1 MKRVFACGIVL
12 SMLAVAAVSADIKTQ
27 QKSQVKFAGMLGSVV
42 NFFGGKSS
50 REGVTETVVVSGNR
64 KATIREDR
72 AEIIDLAEEKVYDV
86 DLKGKSY
93 KVTTF
98 DEIRRKMQEA
108 QEKAKKDAERAE
120 ERKAEKSEKPEK
132 ELQVDLDVKDT
143 GQRKTING
151 FDCRQFITTVT
162 VHEKGKSV
170 QESGGLLMTADS
182 WLAPRIP
189 GMQEIIDFDM
199 RYMQK
204 ITGINPAVAAE
215 QMAAALAM
223 YPGLKD
229 AMAKMQASNVKMD
242 GTPIQTTTTVDA
254 AKSAEQAAQEKD
266 QKAKEEP
273 ASASG
278 GVGGM
283 LGGLGRRIARKKD
296 DQPSGD
302 KDPNRATIM
311 TINHEVLSVATSI
324 DPSQLTI
331 PAGFKQK

>member
-1 MKRVFACGIVL
+1 MKRWFACGIVL
-12 SMLAVAAVSADIKTQ
+12 AMLAVAALSADVKTQ
-27 QKSQVKFAGMLGSVV
+27 QKSQVKFAGTLGSVV
-42 NFFGGKSS
+42 NFFGGKAA
-50 REGVTETVVVSGNR
+50 REGVTETVIVAGNR
-64 KATIREDR
+64 KATIKEDN
-72 AEIIDLAEEKVYDV
+72 AQIIDLAEEKVYDV

-108 QEKAKKDAERAE
+108 QDRARKDQERTEQRQA
-120 ERKAEKSEKPEK
+120 EKPEK
-132 ELQVDLDVKDT
+132 EMQVDLDVKET

-204 ITGINPAVAAE
+204 ITGINPAGAAE

-229 AMAKMQASNVKMD
+229 AMARMQASNVKMD

-266 QKAKEEP
+266 QKAKEDQP
-273 ASASG
+273 SASG

-283 LGGLGRRIARKKD
+283 LGGLGKRLARKKE

-302 KDPNRATIM
+302 KDPSRATIM
-311 TINHEVLSVATSI
+311 TINHEVLSVSTSV
-324 DPSQLTI
+324 DPSQLAI

>member
-1 MKRVFACGIVL
+1 MKRWFACGIVL
-12 SMLAVAAVSADIKTQ
+12 AMLAVAALSADVKTQ
-27 QKSQVKFAGMLGSVV
+27 QKSQVKFAGTLGSVV
-42 NFFGGKSS
+42 NFFGGKAA
-50 REGVTETVVVSGNR
+50 REGVTETVIVAGNR
-64 KATIREDR
+64 KATIKEDN
-72 AEIIDLAEEKVYDV
+72 AQIIDLAEEKVYDV

-108 QEKAKKDAERAE
+108 QDRARKDQERTE
-120 ERKAEKSEKPEK
+120 QRKAEKPEK
-132 ELQVDLDVKDT
+132 EMQVDLDVKET

-229 AMAKMQASNVKMD
+229 AMARMQASNVKMD

-266 QKAKEEP
+266 QKAKEDQP
-273 ASASG
+273 SASG

-283 LGGLGRRIARKKD
+283 LGGLGKRLARKKE

-302 KDPNRATIM
+302 KDPSRATIM
-311 TINHEVLSVATSI
+311 TINHEVLSVSTSV
-324 DPSQLTI
+324 DPSQLAI